1 MKMYCKN
8 CNNSFEYS
16 PKSMKDLNSTKCP
29 KCGNIAYKDNRKKQ
43 LTEKEQKVDRVLY
56 RIISTLRIFYLIVG
70 IIGIVGY
77 LYGVNKMLY
86 ICAIVCVALY
96 TLERMLNINY
106 LGFLVISILIS
117 GIIAYF
123 KTGNIISSVALGI
136 CIGFAISTIIRELY
150 FLIIELIIKISNKN

>member
-8 CNNSFEYS
+8 CDNSFEYS
-16 PKSMKDLNSTKCP
+16 PKNMKELNFIQCP
-29 KCGNIAYKDNRKKQ
+29 RCGSLAHKDNRKKI
-43 LTEKEQKVDRVLY
+43 LTEKEQKADNVLY
-56 RIISTLRIFYLIVG
+56 RIISILRIFYLIVG

-77 LYGVNKMLY
+77 LYGVNKILY
-86 ICAIVCVALY
+86 VCAIVCVVLY
-96 TLERMLNINY
+96 TIERMLDINY

-117 GIIAYF
+117 GTIIYL
-123 KTGNIISSVALGI
+123 KTSNIFSSVALGI